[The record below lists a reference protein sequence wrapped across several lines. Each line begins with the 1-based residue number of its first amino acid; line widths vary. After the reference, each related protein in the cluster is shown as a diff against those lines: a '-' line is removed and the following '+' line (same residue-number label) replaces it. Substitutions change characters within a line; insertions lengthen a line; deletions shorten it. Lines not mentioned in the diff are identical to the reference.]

1 MGSAETVPSPRPAAR
16 ILLVDDDTS
25 VHEVIATFLRNETWR
40 LDQALSAKEAFVRL
54 GQEKYDL
61 LLLDLGLPDADGF
74 EVLKEIKREGR
85 WPALPVIALTAWNST
100 EDKIRGFASGAV
112 DYIVKPF
119 EQEELRARVRSA
131 LRSKFLQDELE
142 RTNADLRRAREIAE
156 AGSRAK
162 SDYLAKMSHE
172 IRTPMNGVIATLS
185 LLEESPLGPEQRDL
199 VETVKQSGEAL
210 LGIIDDILDFA
221 KIESGRVELEAKPF
235 DLRACVQDSVGL
247 FAAKARERGLLLGWD
262 IGPSVPDMVVGDG
275 GRLRQV
281 ITNLLSNA
289 IKFTPDGEIMLEV
302 KRGEVKASDLGLA
315 SDTDSR
321 AGLRF
326 SVHDTGVG
334 IAPEKIERLFSPF
347 TQAEAS
353 TSREYGGTGLGL
365 AISSNLVQLMG
376 GRMWAESFPGRG
388 STFHFTL
395 EFPLDTGA
403 PDPAAAKRQAPLKGA
418 RALVAGG
425 RTIDRRM
432 LVDEVRRWG
441 MLPAEAGSAGE
452 VIAALKSGQTYAVV
466 LITEDMAS
474 ANEREIVQEIRA
486 VPGLASLPLILCAAV
501 GQSSSQSAPAG
512 GGFNATVMMPPRTSQ
527 LLEVVSRMIT
537 GATAAGGKVGAFRL
551 DGALAARLP
560 LRILLVDDNP
570 VNLKVGI
577 RLLQRMGYQPELA
590 AGGREA
596 VQANERTLYDL
607 VFMDVQMP
615 ELDGLA
621 ATVEIR
627 TLRQRTQGEPGSA
640 RRPFI
645 IAMTANAMQG
655 DRERCLESGMDDYL
669 AKPVRSELLQAVVE
683 RWGSLAVEEAK
694 AQSQTAPVAQPAVPT
709 KPSSDEDDSGLA
721 TVDWERLDEFACGD
735 ADALREIVALYL
747 DQAAHQLEEIEGA
760 IRGRN
765 SAELRRTAH
774 HCVGSSATCG
784 MERIS
789 APLRELERL
798 GSEQDFDGAEALF
811 AQVLRE
817 HERIKAVVAARLG
830 PGALGANHG

>member
-1 MGSAETVPSPRPAAR
+1 
-16 ILLVDDDTS
+16 
-25 VHEVIATFLRNETWR
+25 
-40 LDQALSAKEAFVRL
+40 
-54 GQEKYDL
+54 
-61 LLLDLGLPDADGF
+61 
-74 EVLKEIKREGR
+74 
-85 WPALPVIALTAWNST
+85 
-100 EDKIRGFASGAV
+100 
-112 DYIVKPF
+112 
-119 EQEELRARVRSA
+119 
-131 LRSKFLQDELE
+131 
-142 RTNADLRRAREIAE
+142 
-156 AGSRAK
+156 
-162 SDYLAKMSHE
+162 
-172 IRTPMNGVIATLS
+172 
-185 LLEESPLGPEQRDL
+185 
-199 VETVKQSGEAL
+199 
-210 LGIIDDILDFA
+210 
-221 KIESGRVELEAKPF
+221 
-235 DLRACVQDSVGL
+235 
-247 FAAKARERGLLLGWD
+247 
-262 IGPSVPDMVVGDG
+262 
-275 GRLRQV
+275 
-281 ITNLLSNA
+281 
-289 IKFTPDGEIMLEV
+289 
-302 KRGEVKASDLGLA
+302 
-315 SDTDSR
+315 
-321 AGLRF
+321 
-326 SVHDTGVG
+326 
-334 IAPEKIERLFSPF
+334 
-347 TQAEAS
+347 
-353 TSREYGGTGLGL
+353 
-365 AISSNLVQLMG
+365 
-376 GRMWAESFPGRG
+376 
-388 STFHFTL
+388 
-395 EFPLDTGA
+395 
-403 PDPAAAKRQAPLKGA
+403 
-418 RALVAGG
+418 
-425 RTIDRRM
+425 
-432 LVDEVRRWG
+432 
-441 MLPAEAGSAGE
+441 
-452 VIAALKSGQTYAVV
+452 
-466 LITEDMAS
+466 
-474 ANEREIVQEIRA
+474 
-486 VPGLASLPLILCAAV
+486 
-501 GQSSSQSAPAG
+501 
-512 GGFNATVMMPPRTSQ
+512 
-527 LLEVVSRMIT
+527 
-537 GATAAGGKVGAFRL
+537 
-551 DGALAARLP
+551 
-560 LRILLVDDNP
+560 
-570 VNLKVGI
+570 
-577 RLLQRMGYQPELA
+577 
-590 AGGREA
+590 